1 MTQEA
6 IEELSTLQ
14 CHDLRAEPPGEPS
27 RRSEPPDSDFRRDQ
41 NRLPQHL
48 GSDGTVKGRRQALLK
63 ALKAN
68 EAIWVAMEQKANVSI
83 PNVCSTHNS
92 GKAVFSRAPP
102 PSQSAN
108 VLCWKQLNDNPSLHN
123 TGSVYSVR
131 IMKRMAYT
139 SPNKVS
145 GQWWRPFIQS
155 LHPLQWETMSFD
167 QKKFHFRKCLFRK
180 FTLDHQGLRML
191 PHFIALAR
199 EKVPEGEKKASKR
212 FYGVQSQCCADMNF
226 EKRLTSMKL
235 FLGVICT
242 MHKQLPVVQLHPASP
257 SVCFMESTMLEDLN
271 GRCVKVEQLD
281 ENDQVL
287 GDCDRAVPVVSK
299 QIHPKG
305 SHALVVP

>member
-1 MTQEA
+1 MT
-6 IEELSTLQ
+6 
-14 CHDLRAEPPGEPS
+14 
-27 RRSEPPDSDFRRDQ
+27 
-41 NRLPQHL
+41 
-48 GSDGTVKGRRQALLK
+48 
-63 ALKAN
+63 
-68 EAIWVAMEQKANVSI
+68 
-83 PNVCSTHNS
+83 
-92 GKAVFSRAPP
+92 
-102 PSQSAN
+102 
-108 VLCWKQLNDNPSLHN
+108 KQMNDNPSLHN

-191 PHFIALAR
+191 PHFIAVAR

-257 SVCFMESTMLEDLN
+257 SVCFIESTMLEDLN

>member
-1 MTQEA
+1 MKQPKN
-6 IEELSTLQ
+6 
-14 CHDLRAEPPGEPS
+14 HPP
-27 RRSEPPDSDFRRDQ
+27 
-41 NRLPQHL
+41 
-48 GSDGTVKGRRQALLK
+48 A
-63 ALKAN
+63 A
-68 EAIWVAMEQKANVSI
+68 VSI

-102 PSQSAN
+102 PSQSPN
-108 VLCWKQLNDNPSLHN
+108 VLCWKQVNDNPSLHN

-191 PHFIALAR
+191 PHFIAVAR

-257 SVCFMESTMLEDLN
+257 SVCFIESTMLEDLN

-287 GDCDRAVPVVSK
+287 GDCGRAVPVVSK

>member
-1 MTQEA
+1 M
-6 IEELSTLQ
+6 
-14 CHDLRAEPPGEPS
+14 
-27 RRSEPPDSDFRRDQ
+27 
-41 NRLPQHL
+41 
-48 GSDGTVKGRRQALLK
+48 
-63 ALKAN
+63 
-68 EAIWVAMEQKANVSI
+68 
-83 PNVCSTHNS
+83 
-92 GKAVFSRAPP
+92 
-102 PSQSAN
+102 
-108 VLCWKQLNDNPSLHN
+108 NDNPSLHN
-123 TGSVYSVR
+123 TGSVY
-131 IMKRMAYT
+131 
-139 SPNKVS
+139 NKVS

-191 PHFIALAR
+191 PHFITVAR

>member
-1 MTQEA
+1 
-6 IEELSTLQ
+6 
-14 CHDLRAEPPGEPS
+14 
-27 RRSEPPDSDFRRDQ
+27 
-41 NRLPQHL
+41 
-48 GSDGTVKGRRQALLK
+48 
-63 ALKAN
+63 
-68 EAIWVAMEQKANVSI
+68 
-83 PNVCSTHNS
+83 
-92 GKAVFSRAPP
+92 
-102 PSQSAN
+102 
-108 VLCWKQLNDNPSLHN
+108 
-123 TGSVYSVR
+123 
-131 IMKRMAYT
+131 MKRMAYT

-191 PHFIALAR
+191 PHFITVAR

-257 SVCFMESTMLEDLN
+257 SVCFIESTMLEDLN

>member
-1 MTQEA
+1 MKQPKN
-6 IEELSTLQ
+6 
-14 CHDLRAEPPGEPS
+14 HPP
-27 RRSEPPDSDFRRDQ
+27 
-41 NRLPQHL
+41 
-48 GSDGTVKGRRQALLK
+48 A
-63 ALKAN
+63 A
-68 EAIWVAMEQKANVSI
+68 VSI

-102 PSQSAN
+102 PSQSPN
-108 VLCWKQLNDNPSLHN
+108 VLCWKQMNDNPSLHN
-123 TGSVYSVR
+123 TGSVY
-131 IMKRMAYT
+131 
-139 SPNKVS
+139 NKVS

-191 PHFIALAR
+191 PHFIAVAR

-242 MHKQLPVVQLHPASP
+242 MHKQLPVDNRI
-257 SVCFMESTMLEDLN
+257 T
-271 GRCVKVEQLD
+271 
-281 ENDQVL
+281 
-287 GDCDRAVPVVSK
+287 
-299 QIHPKG
+299 
-305 SHALVVP
+305 